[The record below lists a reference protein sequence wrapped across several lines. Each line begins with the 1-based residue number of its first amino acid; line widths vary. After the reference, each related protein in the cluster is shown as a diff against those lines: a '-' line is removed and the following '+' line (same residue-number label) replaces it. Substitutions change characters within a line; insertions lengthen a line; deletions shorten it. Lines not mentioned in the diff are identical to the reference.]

1 MRVDLDDPATLYRR
15 DVLEDPRPFY
25 DELRRRAPVWR
36 VGDDHTYVV
45 SDPMLIRDVVARP
58 QRFSSNLV
66 SVLYRGADGQP
77 EPFTLTSFGDP
88 VHVIATADPPVHT
101 GHRRLLQPL
110 LSPAAVSALEDAVRG
125 IVDEHLIGFVEHGG
139 GDFVRGFSNPVPALV
154 ICDVIG
160 LPAADAPGLVDLVLA
175 TGGLLDGLTDAEGM
189 TRAAG
194 AALELAAYC
203 QNQVDVARSL
213 PAADRTGLLAVM
225 VDAAEKGQVGSDEV
239 RDILVVLI
247 SAGSETTS
255 SLIATTTEM
264 LARDAGL
271 QARLRDDPSRIPDA
285 IEGVLRDDGPFQF
298 HYRWT
303 TVDAVLADVFI
314 PAGSRVLLSWAAANR
329 PAPGAPSG
337 AVDAESHPGPPPHF
351 AFGRGLHFCI
361 GAHLARLESRI
372 AIEAVLA
379 RTTSIALD
387 PVEEPMRRPSIFL
400 RRFDRLP
407 LVVRTDGGT

>member
-1 MRVDLDDPATLYRR
+1 
-15 DVLEDPRPFY
+15 
-25 DELRRRAPVWR
+25 
-36 VGDDHTYVV
+36 
-45 SDPMLIRDVVARP
+45 
-58 QRFSSNLV
+58 
-66 SVLYRGADGQP
+66 
-77 EPFTLTSFGDP
+77 
-88 VHVIATADPPVHT
+88 
-101 GHRRLLQPL
+101 
-110 LSPAAVSALEDAVRG
+110 
-125 IVDEHLIGFVEHGG
+125 
-139 GDFVRGFSNPVPALV
+139 
-154 ICDVIG
+154 
-160 LPAADAPGLVDLVLA
+160 
-175 TGGLLDGLTDAEGM
+175 
-189 TRAAG
+189 
-194 AALELAAYC
+194 
-203 QNQVDVARSL
+203 
-213 PAADRTGLLAVM
+213 M

-271 QARLRDDPSRIPDA
+271 QARLRERPLRNPRCHRRGPPRRRALPIP
-285 IEGVLRDDGPFQF
+285 LPL
-298 HYRWT
+298 T

-329 PAPGAPSG
+329 PAPGAPP
-337 AVDAESHPGPPPHF
+337 AAFDAESHPGPPPHF

-379 RTTSIALD
+379 HTTSIALD
-387 PVEEPMRRPSIFL
+387 PVEEPIRRPSIFL